1 MATTIYGLKT
11 FKADGTTVI
20 LQPSSQ
26 GAVYGKAVTLD
37 DAGTGATRSEP
48 IPTRSTF
55 YYYYLDFPEYS
66 GRTILPMQLRPGL
79 HEWNKGIGDGTG
91 GTVSGVPFIRWFRNV
106 YQPATYNITNSQ
118 FTYTTTVLYI
128 FVK

>member
-1 MATTIYGLKT
+1 MATIYGIKT

-26 GAVYGKAVTLD
+26 SAVYGKAITLD
-37 DAGTGATRSEP
+37 NAGTGATRSEP
-48 IPTRSTF
+48 IPTRTSF
-55 YYYYLDFPEYS
+55 FYYYLDFPEYT

-79 HEWNKGIGDGTG
+79 HEWNKGVGTIGTLN
-91 GTVSGVPFIRWFRNV
+91 GVPFIRWFRNV
-106 YQPATYNITNSQ
+106 YQPATYNITNPQ
-118 FTYTTTVLYI
+118 FNYTTTVLYI